1 MHRIRALHSHGAP
14 MLSIVK
20 VLPLVFA
27 DGKVGEVAPC
37 QLKRSSYERDDSEK
51 NVKNIGTMFAVIR
64 PSTG

>member
-51 NVKNIGTMFAVIR
+51 T
-64 PSTG
+64 